1 MNGRGKVYP
10 CTCINLLPMYPDHT
24 GPQSNNAMQPTEDST
39 DVIVSLNGFQVG
51 CAAAD
56 GGR

>member
-1 MNGRGKVYP
+1 
-10 CTCINLLPMYPDHT
+10 MYPDHT
-24 GPQSNNAMQPTEDST
+24 GTQSNNAMQPTEDSS
-39 DVIVSLNGFQVG
+39 DVIVSLNGFQVA